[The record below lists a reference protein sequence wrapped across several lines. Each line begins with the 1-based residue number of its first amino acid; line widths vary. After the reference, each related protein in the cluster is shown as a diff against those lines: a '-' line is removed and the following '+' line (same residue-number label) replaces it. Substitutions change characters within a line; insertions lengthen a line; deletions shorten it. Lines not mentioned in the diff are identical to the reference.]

1 VRLNLLRPLDFFSIG
16 LSAALTVLSAF
27 MVYGRPRDASRVIV
41 QGETK
46 TWVFPLDAEETLTVP
61 GPIGDTVVE
70 ISGGRSRVR
79 SSPCTNQTCVA
90 SGHIYRRGQWT
101 ACLPNKVFLYVEGIG
116 NDTGVLDSTTW

>member
-1 VRLNLLRPLDFFSIG
+1 MFKPLDFFSIG
-16 LSAALTVLSAF
+16 LSAALTVLSAV
-27 MVYGRPRDASRVIV
+27 MVYGRPQDASRVVV
-41 QGETK
+41 QGAGK
-46 TWVFPLDAEETLTVP
+46 AWVFPLDAEETLTVS

-90 SGHIYRRGQWT
+90 SGHIYRQGQWA

-116 NDTGVLDSTTW
+116 DDAGVPDSTTW